1 MLLDYMCRSI
11 AEPISIRPIDFI
23 ETSKSRWIMF
33 SAKNSSNLPKR
44 FKRVS
49 GPKIER
55 RPSLKK
61 WNQEK
66 EFFVRKKSWV
76 TLILKRTKRFEVGRS
91 FDHRRQLVADHSL
104 PFQKKVF
111 SFSLSLSHSLS
122 LALSLSLLFSLLSA
136 EKFWT
141 DAKQQQRRNV
151 EKKVWNVKMTK
162 VDSNWNGYPI
172 RADTEI
178 GSKPAIN
185 IHTESTKWNVWEYF
199 WTELS

>member
-1 MLLDYMCRSI
+1 MLLDYKCRSI
-11 AEPISIRPIDFI
+11 VEPIRIRPTDFI

-61 WNQEK
+61 MESRIG
-66 EFFVRKKSWV
+66 FFFRKKSWV

-111 SFSLSLSHSLS
+111 SFSLSLSHSLYS
-122 LALSLSLLFSLLSA
+122 CSLSFSPFLSPLSGKVLDRCKA
-136 EKFWT
+136 AAKEECREKSLECENDKSRF
-141 DAKQQQRRNV
+141 
-151 EKKVWNVKMTK
+151 
-162 VDSNWNGYPI
+162 
-172 RADTEI
+172 
-178 GSKPAIN
+178 
-185 IHTESTKWNVWEYF
+185 
-199 WTELS
+199 